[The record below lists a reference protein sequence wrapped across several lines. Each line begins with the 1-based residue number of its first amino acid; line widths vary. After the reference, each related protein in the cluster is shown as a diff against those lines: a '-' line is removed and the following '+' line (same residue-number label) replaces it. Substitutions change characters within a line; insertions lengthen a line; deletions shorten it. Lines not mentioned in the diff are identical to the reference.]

1 MTTLKIRL
9 ISGLML
15 ASIGVMA
22 SGIATASEI
31 EKDMKSMK
39 KNLRS
44 AVNSDSVEELAPYIE
59 SLKYSTWH
67 ASNLNFD
74 GSEQEKNTYLLDLAE
89 FPFQPVIVASSADSV
104 QAMALR
110 DSLATIY
117 RAPAE
122 VLPVLGKQFDGLT
135 ADGDHSHEIKR
146 RLLLGR
152 KVMTKLDSIFKSR
165 DIILST
171 KSI

>member
-31 EKDMKSMK
+31 EKDMKNMK

-59 SLKYSTWH
+59 SLKYSAWH

-74 GSEQEKNTYLLDLAE
+74 GSEQEKNTYREGLIKVHKQLEEANQAVKNRDLDGA
-89 FPFQPVIVASSADSV
+89 
-104 QAMALR
+104 
-110 DSLATIY
+110 
-117 RAPAE
+117 
-122 VLPVLGKQFDGLT
+122 
-135 ADGDHSHEIKR
+135 KR
-146 RLLLGR
+146 
-152 KVMTKLDSIFKSR
+152 
-165 DIILST
+165 ILSKVRET
-171 KSI
+171 QDAYHEKLNVE

>member
-1 MTTLKIRL
+1 MTILKIRL

-74 GSEQEKNTYLLDLAE
+74 GSEQEKNTYREGLIKVHKQLEEANQAVKNRDLDGA
-89 FPFQPVIVASSADSV
+89 
-104 QAMALR
+104 
-110 DSLATIY
+110 
-117 RAPAE
+117 
-122 VLPVLGKQFDGLT
+122 
-135 ADGDHSHEIKR
+135 KR
-146 RLLLGR
+146 
-152 KVMTKLDSIFKSR
+152 
-165 DIILST
+165 ILSKVRET
-171 KSI
+171 QDAYHEKLNVE

>member
-1 MTTLKIRL
+1 MTILKIRL

-59 SLKYSTWH
+59 SLKYSAWH

-74 GSEQEKNTYLLDLAE
+74 GSEQEKNTYREGLIKVHKQLEEANQAVKNRDLDGA
-89 FPFQPVIVASSADSV
+89 
-104 QAMALR
+104 
-110 DSLATIY
+110 
-117 RAPAE
+117 
-122 VLPVLGKQFDGLT
+122 
-135 ADGDHSHEIKR
+135 KR
-146 RLLLGR
+146 
-152 KVMTKLDSIFKSR
+152 
-165 DIILST
+165 ILSKVRET
-171 KSI
+171 QDAYHEKLNVE

>member
-59 SLKYSTWH
+59 SHKYSTWH

-74 GSEQEKNTYLLDLAE
+74 GSEQEKNTYREGLIKLHKQLEEANQAVKNRDLDGA
-89 FPFQPVIVASSADSV
+89 
-104 QAMALR
+104 
-110 DSLATIY
+110 
-117 RAPAE
+117 
-122 VLPVLGKQFDGLT
+122 
-135 ADGDHSHEIKR
+135 KR
-146 RLLLGR
+146 
-152 KVMTKLDSIFKSR
+152 
-165 DIILST
+165 ILSKVRET
-171 KSI
+171 QDAYHEKLNVE

>member
-15 ASIGVMA
+15 AFIGVMA

-59 SLKYSTWH
+59 SLKYSAWH

-74 GSEQEKNTYLLDLAE
+74 GSEQEKNTYREGLIKVHKQLEEANQAVKNRDLDGA
-89 FPFQPVIVASSADSV
+89 
-104 QAMALR
+104 
-110 DSLATIY
+110 
-117 RAPAE
+117 
-122 VLPVLGKQFDGLT
+122 
-135 ADGDHSHEIKR
+135 KR
-146 RLLLGR
+146 
-152 KVMTKLDSIFKSR
+152 
-165 DIILST
+165 ILSKVRET
-171 KSI
+171 QDAYHEKLNVE

>member
-1 MTTLKIRL
+1 MTTLKMRL

-15 ASIGVMA
+15 AFIGVMA

-59 SLKYSTWH
+59 SLKYSAWH

-74 GSEQEKNTYLLDLAE
+74 GSEQEKNTYREGLIKLHKQLEEANQAVKNRDLDGA
-89 FPFQPVIVASSADSV
+89 
-104 QAMALR
+104 
-110 DSLATIY
+110 
-117 RAPAE
+117 
-122 VLPVLGKQFDGLT
+122 
-135 ADGDHSHEIKR
+135 KR
-146 RLLLGR
+146 
-152 KVMTKLDSIFKSR
+152 
-165 DIILST
+165 ILSKVRET
-171 KSI
+171 QDAYHEKLNVE

>member
-15 ASIGVMA
+15 AFIGVMA

-59 SLKYSTWH
+59 SLKYSAWH

-74 GSEQEKNTYLLDLAE
+74 GSEQEKNTYREGLIKLHKQLEEANQAVKNRDLDGA
-89 FPFQPVIVASSADSV
+89 
-104 QAMALR
+104 
-110 DSLATIY
+110 
-117 RAPAE
+117 
-122 VLPVLGKQFDGLT
+122 
-135 ADGDHSHEIKR
+135 KR
-146 RLLLGR
+146 
-152 KVMTKLDSIFKSR
+152 
-165 DIILST
+165 ILSKVRET
-171 KSI
+171 QDAYHEKLNVE

>member
-1 MTTLKIRL
+1 MTLLKMRL

-15 ASIGVMA
+15 AFIGVMA

-59 SLKYSTWH
+59 SLKYSAWH

-74 GSEQEKNTYLLDLAE
+74 GSEQEKNTYREGLIKVHKQLEEADQAVKNRDLDGA
-89 FPFQPVIVASSADSV
+89 
-104 QAMALR
+104 
-110 DSLATIY
+110 
-117 RAPAE
+117 
-122 VLPVLGKQFDGLT
+122 
-135 ADGDHSHEIKR
+135 KR
-146 RLLLGR
+146 
-152 KVMTKLDSIFKSR
+152 
-165 DIILST
+165 ILSKVRET
-171 KSI
+171 QDAYHEKLNVE

>member
-22 SGIATASEI
+22 SGIATTSEI

-74 GSEQEKNTYLLDLAE
+74 GSEQEKNTYREGLIKLHKQLEEANQAVKNRDLDGA
-89 FPFQPVIVASSADSV
+89 
-104 QAMALR
+104 
-110 DSLATIY
+110 
-117 RAPAE
+117 
-122 VLPVLGKQFDGLT
+122 
-135 ADGDHSHEIKR
+135 KR
-146 RLLLGR
+146 
-152 KVMTKLDSIFKSR
+152 
-165 DIILST
+165 ILSKVRET
-171 KSI
+171 QDAYHEKLNVE

>member
-1 MTTLKIRL
+1 MTILKIRL

-74 GSEQEKNTYLLDLAE
+74 GSEQEKNTYREGLIKLHKQLEEANQAVKNRDLDGA
-89 FPFQPVIVASSADSV
+89 
-104 QAMALR
+104 
-110 DSLATIY
+110 
-117 RAPAE
+117 
-122 VLPVLGKQFDGLT
+122 
-135 ADGDHSHEIKR
+135 KR
-146 RLLLGR
+146 
-152 KVMTKLDSIFKSR
+152 
-165 DIILST
+165 ILSKVRET
-171 KSI
+171 QDAYHEKLNVE

>member
-1 MTTLKIRL
+1 MTILKMRL

-15 ASIGVMA
+15 AFIGVMA

-59 SLKYSTWH
+59 SLKYSAWH

-74 GSEQEKNTYLLDLAE
+74 GSEQEKNTYREGLIKVHKQLEEADQAVKNRDLDGA
-89 FPFQPVIVASSADSV
+89 
-104 QAMALR
+104 
-110 DSLATIY
+110 
-117 RAPAE
+117 
-122 VLPVLGKQFDGLT
+122 
-135 ADGDHSHEIKR
+135 KR
-146 RLLLGR
+146 
-152 KVMTKLDSIFKSR
+152 
-165 DIILST
+165 ILSKVRET
-171 KSI
+171 QDAYHEKLNVE

>member
-1 MTTLKIRL
+1 MTILKMRL

-15 ASIGVMA
+15 AFIGVMA

-31 EKDMKSMK
+31 EKDMKNMK

-74 GSEQEKNTYLLDLAE
+74 GSEQEKNTYREGLIKLHKQLEEANQAVKNRDLDGA
-89 FPFQPVIVASSADSV
+89 
-104 QAMALR
+104 
-110 DSLATIY
+110 
-117 RAPAE
+117 
-122 VLPVLGKQFDGLT
+122 
-135 ADGDHSHEIKR
+135 KR
-146 RLLLGR
+146 
-152 KVMTKLDSIFKSR
+152 
-165 DIILST
+165 ILSKVRET
-171 KSI
+171 QDAYHEKLNVE

>member
-1 MTTLKIRL
+1 MTILKMRL

-15 ASIGVMA
+15 AFIGVMA

-59 SLKYSTWH
+59 SLKYSAWH

-74 GSEQEKNTYLLDLAE
+74 GSEQEKNTYREGLIKLHKQLEEANQAVKNRDLDGA
-89 FPFQPVIVASSADSV
+89 
-104 QAMALR
+104 
-110 DSLATIY
+110 
-117 RAPAE
+117 
-122 VLPVLGKQFDGLT
+122 
-135 ADGDHSHEIKR
+135 KR
-146 RLLLGR
+146 
-152 KVMTKLDSIFKSR
+152 
-165 DIILST
+165 ILSKVRET
-171 KSI
+171 QDAYHEKLNVE

>member
-59 SLKYSTWH
+59 SLKYSAWH

-74 GSEQEKNTYLLDLAE
+74 GSEQEKNTYREGLIKVHKQLEEADQAVKNRDLDGA
-89 FPFQPVIVASSADSV
+89 
-104 QAMALR
+104 
-110 DSLATIY
+110 
-117 RAPAE
+117 
-122 VLPVLGKQFDGLT
+122 
-135 ADGDHSHEIKR
+135 KR
-146 RLLLGR
+146 
-152 KVMTKLDSIFKSR
+152 
-165 DIILST
+165 ILSKVRET
-171 KSI
+171 QDAYHEKLNVE

>member
-1 MTTLKIRL
+1 MTILKIRL

-74 GSEQEKNTYLLDLAE
+74 GSEQEKNTYREGLIKVHKQLEEADQAVKNRDLDGA
-89 FPFQPVIVASSADSV
+89 
-104 QAMALR
+104 
-110 DSLATIY
+110 
-117 RAPAE
+117 
-122 VLPVLGKQFDGLT
+122 
-135 ADGDHSHEIKR
+135 KR
-146 RLLLGR
+146 
-152 KVMTKLDSIFKSR
+152 
-165 DIILST
+165 ILSKVRET
-171 KSI
+171 QDAYHEKLNVE

>member
-1 MTTLKIRL
+1 MTILKMRL

-15 ASIGVMA
+15 AFIGVMA

-59 SLKYSTWH
+59 SLKYSAWH

-74 GSEQEKNTYLLDLAE
+74 GSEQEKNTYREGLIKVHKQLEEANQAVKNRDLDGA
-89 FPFQPVIVASSADSV
+89 
-104 QAMALR
+104 
-110 DSLATIY
+110 
-117 RAPAE
+117 
-122 VLPVLGKQFDGLT
+122 
-135 ADGDHSHEIKR
+135 KR
-146 RLLLGR
+146 
-152 KVMTKLDSIFKSR
+152 
-165 DIILST
+165 ILSKVRET
-171 KSI
+171 QDAYHEKLNVE

>member
-1 MTTLKIRL
+1 MTILKMRL

-15 ASIGVMA
+15 AFIGVIA

-59 SLKYSTWH
+59 SLKYSAWH

-74 GSEQEKNTYLLDLAE
+74 GSEQEKNTYREGLIKVHKQLEEANQAVKNRDLDGA
-89 FPFQPVIVASSADSV
+89 
-104 QAMALR
+104 
-110 DSLATIY
+110 
-117 RAPAE
+117 
-122 VLPVLGKQFDGLT
+122 
-135 ADGDHSHEIKR
+135 KR
-146 RLLLGR
+146 
-152 KVMTKLDSIFKSR
+152 
-165 DIILST
+165 ILSKVRET
-171 KSI
+171 QDAYESLIEP

>member
-1 MTTLKIRL
+1 MTILKIRL

-74 GSEQEKNTYLLDLAE
+74 GSEQEKNTYREGLIKLHKQLEEANQAVKNRDLDGAKRMLSKVRE
-89 FPFQPVIVASSADSV
+89 TRDAD
-104 QAMALR
+104 
-110 DSLATIY
+110 
-117 RAPAE
+117 
-122 VLPVLGKQFDGLT
+122 
-135 ADGDHSHEIKR
+135 HEKWN
-146 RLLLGR
+146 
-152 KVMTKLDSIFKSR
+152 VE
-165 DIILST
+165 
-171 KSI
+171 

>member
-1 MTTLKIRL
+1 MTILKMRL

-15 ASIGVMA
+15 AFIGVMA

-31 EKDMKSMK
+31 EKDMKNMK

-74 GSEQEKNTYLLDLAE
+74 GSEQEKNTYREGLIKVHKQLEEANQAVKNRDLDGA
-89 FPFQPVIVASSADSV
+89 
-104 QAMALR
+104 
-110 DSLATIY
+110 
-117 RAPAE
+117 
-122 VLPVLGKQFDGLT
+122 
-135 ADGDHSHEIKR
+135 KR
-146 RLLLGR
+146 
-152 KVMTKLDSIFKSR
+152 
-165 DIILST
+165 ILSKVRET
-171 KSI
+171 QDAYHEKLNVE

>member
-1 MTTLKIRL
+1 MTLLKMRL

-15 ASIGVMA
+15 AFIGVMA

-74 GSEQEKNTYLLDLAE
+74 GSEQEKNTYREGLIKLHKQLEEANQAVKNRDLDGA
-89 FPFQPVIVASSADSV
+89 
-104 QAMALR
+104 
-110 DSLATIY
+110 
-117 RAPAE
+117 
-122 VLPVLGKQFDGLT
+122 
-135 ADGDHSHEIKR
+135 KR
-146 RLLLGR
+146 
-152 KVMTKLDSIFKSR
+152 
-165 DIILST
+165 ILSKVRET
-171 KSI
+171 QDAYHEKLNVE

>member
-1 MTTLKIRL
+1 MTILKIRL

-59 SLKYSTWH
+59 SLKYSAWH

-74 GSEQEKNTYLLDLAE
+74 GSEQEKNTYREGLIKVHKQLEEADQAVKNRDLDGA
-89 FPFQPVIVASSADSV
+89 
-104 QAMALR
+104 
-110 DSLATIY
+110 
-117 RAPAE
+117 
-122 VLPVLGKQFDGLT
+122 
-135 ADGDHSHEIKR
+135 KR
-146 RLLLGR
+146 
-152 KVMTKLDSIFKSR
+152 
-165 DIILST
+165 ILSKVRET
-171 KSI
+171 QDAYHEKLNVE